1 MFYLRW
7 LLSKSVRQATEF
19 YRQAD
24 RLLRAQRDL
33 LSPKAAEELASAV
46 TDLRSATRSGAP
58 TDKLKQ
64 LMSRLEEVANTW
76 LKPYP
81 YAGIRENIEVFLV
94 AGAVA
99 IAFRTFFLQPMAIPS
114 GSAQP
119 TFNGIVH
126 EDFRNRPDYKFP
138 TFPLSWKRYLWSGES
153 YYQLTAEEDGPLRVL
168 DEKPQRV
175 FLFFKKQR
183 LMVGGKTHTVWSP
196 PEDLLTRARLQEGQQ
211 FHKGEEVIKLKVVAG
226 DHLFID
232 RMTYNFRQPRR
243 GETIVFLSQDIPKL
257 IQDTH
262 YIKRLVALGNE
273 TVRIGN
279 DRHLMINGRR
289 LNAATPGFEHVY
301 GFTGE
306 AHVDQYSGHA
316 NGLAAAKAGR
326 PGLAELF
333 PDETAEFKVR
343 FNHFLTMGDNTL
355 NSYDSRD
362 WGDFPREK
370 TIGRSCLVFWP
381 ITHRFG
387 WGSQ

>member
-7 LLSKSVRQATEF
+7 LLSRSVRQATEF
-19 YRQAD
+19 HRQAH
-24 RLLRAQRDL
+24 RLLNAQRDL
-33 LSPKAAEELASAV
+33 LSEKAARELSAAIA
-46 TDLRSATRSGAP
+46 DLKSATRSGASAEN
-58 TDKLKQ
+58 LKQ
-64 LMSRLEEVANTW
+64 SMNRLEDVANTW

-81 YAGIRENIEVFLV
+81 HAGIRENIEVFLV

-119 TFNGIVH
+119 TFYGIVH
-126 EDFRNRPDYKFP
+126 EDFRNRPELKFP
-138 TFPLSWKRYLWSGES
+138 TFPKSWKRYMWDGES
-153 YYQLTAEEDGPLRVL
+153 YYHVTAEEDGPLQVL
-168 DEKPQRV
+168 DEKPTRF

-183 LMVGGKTHTVWSP
+183 LKVGGKTHTVWSP
-196 PEDLLTRARLQEGQQ
+196 PDDLLTRARLQEGQPLR
-211 FHKGEEVIKLKVVAG
+211 KGEDIMKLKVVSG

-279 DRHLMINGRR
+279 DRHLIVNGRR
-289 LNAATPGFEHVY
+289 LDAATPGFEHVY

-306 AHVDQYSGHA
+306 ARVDDYSGHA
-316 NGLAAAKAGR
+316 NGLVAARARR

-333 PDETAEFKVR
+333 PEETSEFKVR
-343 FNHFLTMGDNTL
+343 SNHYLTMGDNTL

-381 ITHRFG
+381 ITQRFG

>member
-7 LLSKSVRQATEF
+7 LLSRSVRQATEF
-19 YRQAD
+19 YRQAN
-24 RLLRAQRDL
+24 RLLSAQRDL
-33 LSPKAAEELASAV
+33 LSPKGVQELTAAIG
-46 TDLRSATRSGAP
+46 DLRSATRSGAP
-58 TDKLKQ
+58 FDKLKQ
-64 LMSRLEEVANTW
+64 SMSRLEEVANTW

-81 YAGIRENIEVFLV
+81 HAGVRENIEVFLV

-126 EDFRNRPDYKFP
+126 EDFRNRPEYKFP
-138 TFPLSWKRYLWSGES
+138 TFPKSWKRYMWDGES
-153 YYQLTAEEDGPLRVL
+153 YYHIIAEEDGLLQVL
-168 DEKPQRV
+168 DEKPKRV

-196 PEDLLTRARLQEGQQ
+196 PEDLLTRARLTEGQA
-211 FHKGEEVIKLKVVAG
+211 FRKGEDVIKLKVVSG
-226 DHLFID
+226 DHLFVD

-279 DRHLMINGRR
+279 DRHLVIDGRR
-289 LNAATPGFEHVY
+289 LDAATPGFEHIY
-301 GFTGE
+301 GFKDE
-306 AHVDQYSGHA
+306 ARVDHFSGHA
-316 NGLAAAKAGR
+316 NGLVAARAGR
-326 PGLAELF
+326 PGLSELF
-333 PDETAEFKVR
+333 PGETSEFKVR
-343 FNHFLTMGDNTL
+343 SNHYLTMGDNTL

-381 ITHRFG
+381 ITQRFG

>member
-24 RLLRAQRDL
+24 RLLSAQRDV
-33 LSPKAAEELASAV
+33 LSPKGTQELASAIG
-46 TDLRSATRSGAP
+46 DLRSATRSGAP
-58 TDKLKQ
+58 IDKLKQ
-64 LMSRLEEVANTW
+64 LMNRLEEVANTW

-81 YAGIRENIEVFLV
+81 HAGIRENIEVFLV

-119 TFNGIVH
+119 TFFGIVH
-126 EDFRNRPDYKFP
+126 EDFRNRPDHKFP
-138 TFPLSWKRYLWSGES
+138 TFPMSWKRYMWDGES
-153 YYQLTAEEDGPLRVL
+153 YYHVTAEEDGPLQVL
-168 DEKPQRV
+168 DEKPTR
-175 FLFFKKQR
+175 FLLFFKKQR
-183 LMVGGKTHTVWSP
+183 LMVGNKTHTVWSP
-196 PEDLLTRARLQEGQQ
+196 PEDLLTRARLMEGQP
-211 FHKGEEVIKLKVVAG
+211 FRKGKDIVKLKVVSG
-226 DHLFID
+226 DHLFVD

-243 GETIVFLSQDIPKL
+243 GETIVFLSQGIPKL

-273 TVRIGN
+273 NVRVGN
-279 DRHLMINGRR
+279 DRHLVIDGRR
-289 LNAATPGFEHVY
+289 LDAATPGFERIY

-306 AHVDQYSGHA
+306 ARVDDYSGHA
-316 NGLAAAKAGR
+316 NGLVAARARR

-343 FNHFLTMGDNTL
+343 PNHYLTMGDNTL

-381 ITHRFG
+381 ISKRFG
-387 WGSQ
+387 WGNQ